1 MQHCKSFTYGIDCNK
16 ISKGYIGNEWL
27 RAVESMLL
35 REEDYIDNEYY
46 VYNRLLFRLLGL
58 WKYQISSKQLI
69 YVCFINLILVGGL
82 FENIYAL
89 ATSERKIES
98 IVEILETTLP
108 IICFGSCY
116 CNLLFNATI
125 MKKILFR
132 MKCDWDDLANK
143 PELMIL
149 KKYADISRLCT
160 IVIAVSFYLYSAF
173 LILPS
178 FLSIFKYI
186 FGFIN
191 ESELILPLCLH
202 YFQRNQMHYYLGICI
217 QYVVVV
223 IVTTIGIANY
233 SMFVATIQHA
243 CGLFK
248 IIDCQ
253 IPFYSISVKTQKMLL
268 FLIMSSMRLCNLS
281 VMGVKEISH
290 DLFATV
296 RDY

>member
-1 MQHCKSFTYGIDCNK
+1 
-16 ISKGYIGNEWL
+16 
-27 RAVESMLL
+27 MLL
-35 REEDYIDNEYY
+35 REKDYIDNEYY

-58 WKYQISSKQLI
+58 WEYQISSKQLI

-89 ATSERKIES
+89 ATSERRIES

-132 MKCDWDDLANK
+132 MKCDWDDLADK

-160 IVIAVSFYLYSAF
+160 IVIAISFYLYSAF

-202 YFQRNQMHYYLGICI
+202 YFQTNQMHYYLGICI

-248 IIDCQ
+248 IIEWRVNDRFQKYLHNFHFVNDNTDLVKENECCQ

-296 RDY
+296 KDY